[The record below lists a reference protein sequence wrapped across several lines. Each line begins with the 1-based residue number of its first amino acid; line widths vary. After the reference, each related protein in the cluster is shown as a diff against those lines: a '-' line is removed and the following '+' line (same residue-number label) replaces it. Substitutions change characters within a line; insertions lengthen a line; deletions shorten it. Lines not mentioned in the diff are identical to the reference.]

1 MSFWPKCAPNISF
14 FASFTSVPSQ
24 EKIPITETEGH
35 FGPNRSYQ
43 IGSVWFWDCFFA
55 NDIVFCNLYCF
66 CAGYWLH
73 GVSLERRECSE
84 LLFAKIR
91 TIWDCY
97 FVWDCV
103 FLQLRLFFVIEIVLC
118 RLSDPCGL
126 PGEERVQ
133 WALVCQYRNCLML
146 PRECITLYKLFYYL
160 ISDFFGSQ
168 RDFCNILRSCGNW
181 KPLRGLS
188 DPQYQQ

>member
-35 FGPNRSYQ
+35 FGPNLSYQ

-103 FLQLRLFFVIEIVLC
+103 FLQLRLFLLS
-118 RLSDPCGL
+118 RLFCAGYRIHVVSL
-126 PGEERVQ
+126 ER
-133 WALVCQYRNCLML
+133 
-146 PRECITLYKLFYYL
+146 RECSELLFANIGTVWCYPVSASPYTSFSIIL
-160 ISDFFGSQ
+160 FQSSSDLKEIFAIFWDLVGIESH
-168 RDFCNILRSCGNW
+168 CGV
-181 KPLRGLS
+181 
-188 DPQYQQ
+188 

>member
-73 GVSLERRECSE
+73 VVSLERRDCSE

-103 FLQLRLFFVIEIVLC
+103 FLQLRLFFTRPLLQKGSSLQEEILSVDLSICLSVITFSFFEYSMIWWF
-118 RLSDPCGL
+118 RPWPCKL
-126 PGEERVQ
+126 YIFWKLILLEPIT
-133 WALVCQYRNCLML
+133 ALFW
-146 PRECITLYKLFYYL
+146 PSTAE
-160 ISDFFGSQ
+160 
-168 RDFCNILRSCGNW
+168 
-181 KPLRGLS
+181 
-188 DPQYQQ
+188 